1 MRILAAMACALMI
14 GVSGAAAQ
22 DATQDE
28 RLAPMN
34 AHYQRLAQA
43 YAENDTAMILAYR
56 TPDFFVETPAGDRLD
71 REVTT
76 QILVDFFAL
85 STPPVEL
92 GTVVQCARMNGDAEA
107 LFTVI
112 QTITRSTD
120 LGDGPHRV
128 ANTVMQTD
136 TWRLT
141 PEGWRLAST
150 SDIHGTR
157 RWVDGVEVDPSRPY
171 AANARAFTPA
181 NVPAPVCESTANGSA
196 TP

>member
-1 MRILAAMACALMI
+1 MRLLAAMACALFI
-14 GVSGAAAQ
+14 GVSGASAQ
-22 DATQDE
+22 DAQPDE

-56 TPDFFVETPAGDRLD
+56 TPDFFVETPTGDHLD

-76 QILVDFFAL
+76 QILVDFFTQSAPPIEL
-85 STPPVEL
+85 ST
-92 GTVVQCARMNGDAEA
+92 TVQCARMNGDAEA
-107 LFTVI
+107 LFTVT
-112 QTITRSTD
+112 QTTTRNAE
-120 LGDGPHRV
+120 LGDGQHRV
-128 ANTVMQTD
+128 ASAVTQTD

-150 SDIHGTR
+150 SGIHGAR
-157 RWVDGVEVDPSRPY
+157 RWVDGTEVDPSRPY

>member
-1 MRILAAMACALMI
+1 MRILAAMACAMLI

-22 DATQDE
+22 DAQPDE

-34 AHYQRLAQA
+34 VHYQRLAQA

-56 TPDFFVETPAGDRLD
+56 TPDFFVETPTGAQLD
-71 REVTT
+71 RDVTT
-76 QILVDFFAL
+76 QILVDFFAQ

-92 GTVVQCARMNGDAEA
+92 NTIVQCARMNGDAEA
-107 LFTVI
+107 LFTVV
-112 QTITRSTD
+112 QTTTRNAD
-120 LGDGPHRV
+120 LGDGSHRV
-128 ANTVMQTD
+128 ASAVTQTD

-141 PEGWRLAST
+141 PEGWRLASI
-150 SDIHGTR
+150 SDIHSAR

-171 AANARAFTPA
+171 ASNARAFTPA
-181 NVPAPVCESTANGSA
+181 NVPAPVCETTANGSA